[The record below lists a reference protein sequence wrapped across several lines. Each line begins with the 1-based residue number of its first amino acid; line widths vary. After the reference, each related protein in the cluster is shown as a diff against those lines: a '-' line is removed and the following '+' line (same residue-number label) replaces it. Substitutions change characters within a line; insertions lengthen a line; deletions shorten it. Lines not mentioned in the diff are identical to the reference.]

1 MGVYRE
7 DQRLIDK
14 AMDNNHSAM
23 SKTAV
28 VYLLDVIVIVSKTP
42 RKIHKIKRGFSG
54 DAARV

>member
-14 AMDNNHSAM
+14 TMDNNHSAM

-28 VYLLDVIVIVSKTP
+28 VSLLDVIVIVSKTP
-42 RKIHKIKRGFSG
+42 REIHKIERGFSG